1 MQAHDVFQCEKS
13 RSGAQIP
20 GEARKD
26 HKKVD
31 RGREEE
37 AARGDGGARVDVED
51 EHVVDLA
58 GAGSA
63 CRTARIRAVQAK
75 NPEGLGLKAE
85 PGHKTDENLVEKR
98 GG

>member
-58 GAGSA
+58 GAGRA
-63 CRTARIRAVQAK
+63 CRTARVSGPCSQKI
-75 NPEGLGLKAE
+75 EGLGLKAE